1 MQERAEKKFSDNYAK
16 FLIFLKGGTTMTPE
30 QEKQYYAQMEQNFPE
45 FLKAMEKLVSIPSYL
60 EEDTYPDVPSLQEVL
75 KATLAMM
82 HDMGYRTYADPE
94 GYYGYAEIGEGDTL
108 IGVLGHLD
116 VVPPGLSSDWHSEP
130 FKVDYRDGKAYGRGV
145 QDDKGPTLS
154 AVYAMKAL
162 LDAGFKPNYRLRF
175 IFGTDEE
182 NLWRGIKKYMEKE
195 EKPNF
200 GFTPDSV
207 FPLIYAEKGVL
218 DLILHAKNESGLV
231 FKGGDAYN
239 VVPSY
244 VKAPYS
250 EALKTALEHLHYEY
264 RSEAD
269 GSIGILGK
277 SIHAKD
283 AELGVNAIHHY
294 LLALDAMGH
303 PTKAGAFVKDCLEG
317 HKFAEPIFG
326 EVKDEASGELK
337 FNIGK
342 IELTPEE
349 ETLYIDMRIPVTY
362 PKEKAVEALKKKA
375 AEYGFTYEEFDW
387 LKPVYMPLDSPIIT
401 KLVASYRE
409 ATGDTKNQPISS
421 GGATYA
427 RAMDNCVAFG
437 CILPGVE
444 KSEHMPNEHMV
455 VDEFKT
461 AMKIYIHTFY
471 NFNA

>member
-1 MQERAEKKFSDNYAK
+1 
-16 FLIFLKGGTTMTPE
+16 MTPKL
-30 QEKQYYAQMEQNFPE
+30 EKQYYAQMEQIFPD

-60 EEDTYPDVPSLQEVL
+60 EEDTYPDVPALQDVL
-75 KATLAMM
+75 KTTLAMM
-82 HDMGYRTYADPE
+82 QDMGYYTYADPE
-94 GYYGYAEIGEGDTL
+94 GYYGYAEIGEGEPL

-116 VVPPGLSSDWHSEP
+116 VVPPGQLSDWHADP

-154 AVYAMKAL
+154 AIYAMKAL
-162 LDAGFKPNYRLRF
+162 LDCGFKPNYRLRF

-218 DLILHAKNESGLV
+218 EFILHAKNESGLV

-244 VKAPYS
+244 VNAPYS
-250 EALKTALEHLHYEY
+250 EALKTALERLHYEY
-264 RSEAD
+264 RREAD

-283 AELGVNAIHHY
+283 AELGVNAIQHY

-303 PTKAGAFVKDCLEG
+303 STKSGAFVKDCLEG
-317 HKFAEPIFG
+317 HAFAEPIFG
-326 EVKDEASGELK
+326 EVRDEASGELK

-349 ETLYIDMRIPVTY
+349 ERLYIDMRIPVTY
-362 PKEKAVEALKKKA
+362 PKERAVEALKKKA
-375 AEYGFTYEEFDW
+375 AGYGFTYEEYDW

-409 ATGDTKNQPISS
+409 ATGDTTHQPISS

-444 KSEHMPNEHMV
+444 KSEHMPNENMV
-455 VDEFKT
+455 VEEFKT

-471 NFNA
+471 NFNS